1 MANIVPVVP
10 APPAIIQPFCKRV
23 SAISV
28 KRLGAYSTN
37 PIRLTKKGPLS
48 TVNVQDGEILEEV
61 RQIDTTLFQVDVVDD
76 NGETHSFNLV
86 VPAAD
91 D

>member
-10 APPAIIQPFCKRV
+10 APPAVIQPFYKRV

-28 KRLGAYSTN
+28 KKLGAYSTN

-48 TVNVQDGEILEEV
+48 SVGVQDGEILEEV
-61 RQIDTTLFQVDVVDD
+61 RQIDTTLFEIDVVDE
-76 NGETHSFNLV
+76 NGQTHTFDVV
-86 VPAAD
+86 VPD
-91 D
+91 P